1 MSQRPIL
8 VLQMQR
14 MGDLILSFPLFL
26 WLERT
31 YPGHPIWVVAEEKF
45 FRPLMSI
52 SPKVTYFPWAGLKFL
67 RKEKYELII
76 NLSIREQAA
85 ALAGEL
91 RAEAKFGPVLGLDGS
106 FRILGDWQL
115 YRASVVQNNRHNRFH
130 WADLNAL
137 DCIPLSRISKT
148 SWPDPRT
155 LQSDSG
161 RIGLFLGAS
170 EESKRPSVEFWAKLC
185 SEILGRGL
193 KPVLFGGPLDKGLGT
208 DVARTFGGPVLDMT
222 GKLNLGELAAVG
234 QSLQLFITPDT
245 GPMHLAAWSG
255 LKVLNLSMGNVNPCE
270 TGPYQ
275 NNHYVLRSTM
285 SCALGCWTCVRDRLH
300 CHDPFNPS
308 RIASVAKSMIRNDRA
323 ALYKTKLPGLRLY
336 SSSRSGGGLYNLLH
350 ISGRTTESGETLGR
364 FWQEFFGMSF
374 GLWDCSGAE
383 KIWAELC
390 DNQPLLVRKMC
401 SYLPLFGKEFS
412 KGLAKSAPLS
422 ENFWNSCPLL
432 FRQFAGYIHLF
443 LQNNDYDRASWIK
456 VLSLYEKLAA
466 IVSKK

>member
-1 MSQRPIL
+1 
-8 VLQMQR
+8 

-31 YPGHPIWVVAEEKF
+31 YPGHPIWVVAEENF
-45 FRPLMSI
+45 FRPLMPL
-52 SPKVTYFPWAGLKFL
+52 SPKVTYFPWAGLGFL

-85 ALAGEL
+85 SLAGEL
-91 RAEAKFGPVLGLDGS
+91 GAEAKFGPVTDSEGTV
-106 FRILGDWQL
+106 RILGDWQL

-148 SWPDPRT
+148 SWSDPRT
-155 LQSDSG
+155 LQGESG

-170 EESKRPSVEFWAKLC
+170 EESKRPGVEFWAKLC
-185 SEILGRGL
+185 SEILGRGM
-193 KPVLFGGPLDKGLGT
+193 KPVLFGGPLDKGLGA

-255 LKVLNLSMGNVNPCE
+255 LKVLNLSMGNVNPWE

-275 NNHYVLRSTM
+275 NDHYVLRSTM

-300 CHDPFNPS
+300 CHDPFTPS
-308 RIASVAKSMIRNDRA
+308 RIATVAKSMIRDDRA
-323 ALYKTKLPGLRLY
+323 ALHKTNLPGLRLY
-336 SSSRSGGGLYNLLH
+336 SSSRSASGVYNLLH
-350 ISGRTTESGETLGR
+350 ISGRSAEAGDRLGQ
-364 FWQEFFGMSF
+364 FWQEFFGMAF
-374 GLWDCSGAE
+374 GLWDSRGAD
-383 KIWAELC
+383 KIWAEVIEQ
-390 DNQPLLVRKMC
+390 QPLLARKMC
-401 SYLPLFGKEFS
+401 FHLPRFGKEFS
-412 KGLAKSAPLS
+412 KGLAKSASLS
-422 ENFWNSCPLL
+422 ETFWNSCPLIL
-432 FRQFAGYIHLF
+432 RQFAGYIHLL

-456 VLSLYEKLAA
+456 VLSLYERLAA
-466 IVSKK
+466 IVSEK

>member
-1 MSQRPIL
+1 
-8 VLQMQR
+8 

-31 YPGHPIWVVAEEKF
+31 YPGHPIWVVAEETF
-45 FRPLMSI
+45 YRPLMPL
-52 SPKVTYFPWAGLKFL
+52 SPKVTYFPWAGLGVL

-85 ALAGEL
+85 FLAGEL
-91 RAEAKFGPVLGLDGS
+91 EAEAKFGPVIDSEGTV
-106 FRILGDWQL
+106 RILGDWQL

-148 SWPDPRT
+148 SWSDPRT
-155 LQSDSG
+155 LQGESG

-170 EESKRPSVEFWAKLC
+170 EESKRPGVEFWAKLC
-185 SEILGRGL
+185 SEILGRGM
-193 KPVLFGGPLDKGLGT
+193 KPILFGGPHDKGLGA
-208 DVARTFGGPVLDMT
+208 DVAHTFGGPVLDMT

-255 LKVLNLSMGNVNPCE
+255 LKVLNLSMGNVNPWE

-275 NNHYVLRSTM
+275 NDHYVLRSTM

-300 CHDPFNPS
+300 CHDPFTPS
-308 RIASVAKSMIRNDRA
+308 RIATVAKSMIRDDRA
-323 ALYKTKLPGLRLY
+323 ALHKTNLPGLRLY
-336 SSSRSGGGLYNLLH
+336 SSSRSASGVYNLLH
-350 ISGRTTESGETLGR
+350 VSGRSAEAGDRLGQ
-364 FWQEFFGMSF
+364 FWQEFFGMAF
-374 GLWDCSGAE
+374 GLWDSRGAD
-383 KIWAELC
+383 KIWAEVIEQ
-390 DNQPLLVRKMC
+390 QPLLARKMC
-401 SYLPLFGKEFS
+401 FHLPRFGKEFS
-412 KGLAKSAPLS
+412 KGLANSASLS
-422 ENFWNSCPLL
+422 ETFWNSCPLIL
-432 FRQFAGYIHLF
+432 RQFAGYIHLL

-456 VLSLYEKLAA
+456 VLSLYERLAA
-466 IVSKK
+466 IVSEK